1 MWVKLVDFTVRYN
14 EHKQAFR
21 TNNHTSKFAQYV
33 IEHNHSF
40 GTIHNTMQILR
51 HHRIGPHLNTLERF
65 HTYAEYITN
74 NHINDN
80 QTIFP
85 NKIFDVLL
93 KANSQET
100 SPPTHSSPLS
110 GQTPDQMSVFTD

>member
-1 MWVKLVDFTVRYN
+1 MRELTFKKN
-14 EHKQAFR
+14 S
-21 TNNHTSKFAQYV
+21 HTSKFAQHL

-51 HHRIGPHLNTLERF
+51 HPRKGPHLNTVERL
-65 HTYAEYITN
+65 HIYAEYITN

-85 NKIFDVLL
+85 NKLFDLLL
-93 KANSQET
+93 KAHSQDNL
-100 SPPTHSSPLS
+100 PPTP
-110 GQTPDQMSVFTD
+110 TP